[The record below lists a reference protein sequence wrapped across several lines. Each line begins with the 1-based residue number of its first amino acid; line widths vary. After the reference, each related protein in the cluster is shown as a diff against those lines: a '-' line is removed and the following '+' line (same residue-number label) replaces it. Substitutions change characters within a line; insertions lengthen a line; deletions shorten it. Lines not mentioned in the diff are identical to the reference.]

1 MVRQVRVVALV
12 QRRQA
17 DEQAEFRQRCRCDRW
32 EIPLAEVIWVPSS

>member
-1 MVRQVRVVALV
+1 MVRQVRGVALV

-32 EIPLAEVIWVPSS
+32 EVPLAEVVWIPCS